1 MAYVLISN
9 HISSKHLRLN
19 AGREHTHTHAHT
31 HTLAQRGLFF
41 PRSEIMQPAFL
52 CTLCQSAIYV
62 REYISTLWRFLSPW
76 QAHCKNTKV
85 KKVSRRSLKRE
96 IRIRPAPPLQTD
108 GSQSGI
114 HRRVARE
121 PPLRRGDELQTPCVK
136 KGELVGEMRQRWMF
150 QTHCRCTVVGW
161 VTGAIGMLRF
171 WYFKVRWLIR
181 LLAGEK
187 NGTLTKEGIFWCFCV
202 QFGTYLTDSEGQIYP
217 RGISDLLNCY
227 GCWLHFLTAFSSTQT
242 TFRNLKGQRLVE
254 FVLGYVT
261 IKSSRLQVHTALY

>member
-1 MAYVLISN
+1 MFW
-9 HISSKHLRLN
+9 LR
-19 AGREHTHTHAHT
+19 
-31 HTLAQRGLFF
+31 
-41 PRSEIMQPAFL
+41 
-52 CTLCQSAIYV
+52 
-62 REYISTLWRFLSPW
+62 
-76 QAHCKNTKV
+76 
-85 KKVSRRSLKRE
+85 
-96 IRIRPAPPLQTD
+96 
-108 GSQSGI
+108 QSGI
-114 HRRVARE
+114 HRRVSRE
-121 PPLRRGDELQTPCVK
+121 PPLRWGDELQTPCVK
-136 KGELVGEMRQRWMF
+136 KGELIGEMRQRWMF

-171 WYFKVRWLIR
+171 WYFKVRCLIR

-227 GCWLHFLTAFSSTQT
+227 GCWLHFWTAFSSTQT

-261 IKSSRLQVHTALY
+261 IKSSRLQIHPCAILGSVPSFHILTVKFSKEHTLHRRLGCLLLFVSRPPPH